1 MRPFHLYFP
10 IWFNGDFVEALCGP
24 AKQDKQK
31 GISLGLSS
39 ALQEF
44 LIWSG
49 YYFAW
54 TTDVYRSK
62 SMNTEMIERRQKAAA
77 L

>member
-1 MRPFHLYFP
+1 M
-10 IWFNGDFVEALCGP
+10 EALCGP

-44 LIWSG
+44 LIWPG
-49 YYFAW
+49 YYSAW
-54 TTDVYRSK
+54 APDIYQSK